1 MNEMGP
7 SVLKISPGEFFMSK
21 IRNQQSNQ
29 TSKESLIPISPR
41 QTTVVSGVELP
52 SLKLPKIEKKEKPL
66 EKKELIDMLGTQK
79 SFSTI
84 FQETD
89 SPNATKTPKTLVFVN
104 PKP

>member
-1 MNEMGP
+1 MGP

-29 TSKESLIPISPR
+29 TSKERLIPISPR

-66 EKKELIDMLGTQK
+66 EKKELIDMLGTPK

-84 FQETD
+84 LQEAD
-89 SPNATKTPKTLVFVN
+89 SPKATKKPKTLVFVS